1 MNTNLL
7 NWFGL
12 GFLRFFATIHACNW
26 IIEKLNNQSEENYYI
41 TSKVSLYA
49 TRDYI
54 FTKKFKKTVI
64 KPKIIIKKLF
74 TWPYQLITFIK
85 NSSCLII
92 SSFWRNKSSKNSNR
106 LPYRIYLHNLAS
118 GLFLGADV
126 VYFYVFLLCTKTGS
140 FQLYHFGPVN
150 TIIKF
155 IRIGFISRY
164 NWLSYINHD
173 SVYPSW
179 TWNSTVLP
187 FLQLFYAF
195 FKKGLVAL
203 IISGTFVLFSFS
215 LFQVSLVKLVANWII
230 ILLFAFW
237 LISGFNFFLKRYRY
251 GKYTSSL
258 QRFWKRAF
266 MCFWMIEGFLFILF
280 FYYFLNS
287 SAEPVF
293 MYDQNQLYLRQLN
306 SWNSFVLTATFF
318 VFIINLLLV
327 LILVIKNRSSKVS
340 AVILSIITL
349 FLVTILLFESYQFYY
364 IVNFYDDSIWT
375 FSEEDNLWE
384 LEHDI
389 SRTRTKNH
397 FTTLCILAKFWH
409 FIFIFIVW
417 VFCIMKF
424 FELGKLSY
432 NLISVNYQNIII
444 LYIMNW
450 LFMIDWI
457 KWLLHRFFETA
468 YFWFFTDNRSF
479 IAKLLAY
486 DILSLFSNS
495 AASLLNKMHFFKRDY
510 YSAFYYF
517 NISSR
522 FSFDRTTNLSLY
534 FLKNAW

>member
-1 MNTNLL
+1 
-7 NWFGL
+7 
-12 GFLRFFATIHACNW
+12 
-26 IIEKLNNQSEENYYI
+26 
-41 TSKVSLYA
+41 
-49 TRDYI
+49 
-54 FTKKFKKTVI
+54 
-64 KPKIIIKKLF
+64 
-74 TWPYQLITFIK
+74 
-85 NSSCLII
+85 
-92 SSFWRNKSSKNSNR
+92 
-106 LPYRIYLHNLAS
+106 
-118 GLFLGADV
+118 
-126 VYFYVFLLCTKTGS
+126 
-140 FQLYHFGPVN
+140 
-150 TIIKF
+150 
-155 IRIGFISRY
+155 
-164 NWLSYINHD
+164 
-173 SVYPSW
+173 
-179 TWNSTVLP
+179 
-187 FLQLFYAF
+187 
-195 FKKGLVAL
+195 
-203 IISGTFVLFSFS
+203 
-215 LFQVSLVKLVANWII
+215 
-230 ILLFAFW
+230 
-237 LISGFNFFLKRYRY
+237 
-251 GKYTSSL
+251 
-258 QRFWKRAF
+258 
-266 MCFWMIEGFLFILF
+266 
-280 FYYFLNS
+280 
-287 SAEPVF
+287 
-293 MYDQNQLYLRQLN
+293 
-306 SWNSFVLTATFF
+306 
-318 VFIINLLLV
+318 
-327 LILVIKNRSSKVS
+327 
-340 AVILSIITL
+340 
-349 FLVTILLFESYQFYY
+349 
-364 IVNFYDDSIWT
+364 
-375 FSEEDNLWE
+375 